1 MMIALIEK
9 SLLILDEK
17 GKAENSENPDL
28 SVRDCR
34 IDCKNVTVKW
44 PSARIDNKGNDNNT
58 LTDVSFTVKSGQLTA
73 IIGQVGS
80 GKVYTSLYL
89 ANFK

>member
-17 GKAENSENPDL
+17 GKAENSENQNY
-28 SVRDCR
+28 SVIDCR

-44 PSARIDNKGNDNNT
+44 PSARIDNKGNNNNT
-58 LTDVSFTVKSGQLTA
+58 LTDVSFTVKPGEITA

-80 GKVYTSLYL
+80 GKVHFSISS
-89 ANFK
+89 